1 MHINYDGNT
10 FIKSISWDASKN
22 SCDWIMWRDNWTKQR
37 TDLKCYFNNSE
48 ISELKSVI
56 KMFWYNHHIIM
67 TVFPNIKQTSQFPF
81 ISNFGFQLKENSVFQ
96 LKLYWM
102 GLNDVMRLNAA
113 GAIVNLYC

>member
-1 MHINYDGNT
+1 
-10 FIKSISWDASKN
+10 
-22 SCDWIMWRDNWTKQR
+22 
-37 TDLKCYFNNSE
+37 
-48 ISELKSVI
+48 
-56 KMFWYNHHIIM
+56 M